1 MPSKKTPTGKR
12 SEKEILALR
21 QEHFSGPLPPPSVL
35 RQYDETVA
43 GAAERIMRMAEKEQE
58 HRIFSEQYSLRK
70 SNALLT
76 RGQVFGFVIVLLLI
90 ALGTAFV
97 FFGFEA
103 IAIVIFSATTIS
115 LAVIFVLGRKPGA
128 KG

>member
-1 MPSKKTPTGKR
+1 MK
-12 SEKEILALR
+12 
-21 QEHFSGPLPPPSVL
+21 
-35 RQYDETVA
+35 QYDETVA
-43 GAAERIMRMAEKEQE
+43 GGAERIMRMAEKEQE

-76 RGQVFGFVIVLLLI
+76 RGQIFGFVIVLLLM
-90 ALGTAFV
+90 ALGTVFA

-103 IAIVIFSATTIS
+103 IAAVIFSATTIS